1 MKKMILSIA
10 LIAGMFAMTNV
21 SVANASSLPNTSI
34 IAQQNDGYVDVQL
47 EDLNEQVRTSINEL
61 SNEHDIKSIQ
71 YSSEKNLTKV
81 EIVKNDDQSTKTVFF
96 KDNGEKVEK
105 DRDNSQQMRTQQ
117 SEGVE
122 QNQGIQQREGTQQQG
137 IHHQQELERQQGI
150 ERQQQQGIERQ
161 QGIEHQEGLQQE
173 EGVERQEGTQQQG
186 IERQELERRENL
198 ERENLERENLQR
210 ENLERE
216 NF

>member
-21 SVANASSLPNTSI
+21 SVANASSQPNTSI
-34 IAQQNDGYVDVQL
+34 IAQQQDGYVDVQL
-47 EDLNEQVRTSINEL
+47 EDLNDQVRSSINEL
-61 SNEHDIKSIQ
+61 SSEHDIKSIQ
-71 YSSEKNLTKV
+71 YNSEKNLTKV
-81 EIVKNDDQSTKTVFF
+81 EIVKSDQSTKTVFF

-105 DRDNSQQMRTQQ
+105 DR
-117 SEGVE
+117 E
-122 QNQGIQQREGTQQQG
+122 GIQHQQQEG
-137 IHHQQELERQQGI
+137 LEREQGI
-150 ERQQQQGIERQ
+150 ERQEGIQ
-161 QGIEHQEGLQQE
+161 
-173 EGVERQEGTQQQG
+173 QQQG

-210 ENLERE
+210 ENLEQE